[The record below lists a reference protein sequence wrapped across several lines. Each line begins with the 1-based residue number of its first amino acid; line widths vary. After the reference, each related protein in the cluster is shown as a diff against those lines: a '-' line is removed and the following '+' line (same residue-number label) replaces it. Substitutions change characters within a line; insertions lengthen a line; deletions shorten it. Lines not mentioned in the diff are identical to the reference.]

1 MLLISSNS
9 SCSPSGTGRSHGTEV
24 RKRAETLP
32 ACQFSPFRLEMVA
45 TAQTNQ
51 RPCALASTARAW
63 PRRETREE
71 ARCSRAFWSRSR
83 PAQRRRAI
91 LRGRHGVTRST
102 VGKRRGSGQKGLF
115 AAGPRRLC
123 RGIDERPFPRH
134 QLGEKPA
141 ACRAEHEAVMLMAE
155 IKPQVRMARHPADD
169 RQHVSPAGTAGSPS
183 SSARSRPH
191 NAYGRRG

>member
-1 MLLISSNS
+1 MELRFESAQKRFQLASFRL
-9 SCSPSGTGRSHGTEV
+9 SGWKWWRQRRPTSARAHWRAQRALGRDV
-24 RKRAETLP
+24 RREKKLAAAEP
-32 ACQFSPFRLEMVA
+32 FGPDQDQRSEGVQFSEVV
-45 TAQTNQ
+45 TVG
-51 RPCALASTARAW
+51 
-63 PRRETREE
+63 
-71 ARCSRAFWSRSR
+71 
-83 PAQRRRAI
+83 
-91 LRGRHGVTRST
+91 LRDVTRQIK
-102 VGKRRGSGQKGLF
+102 GRKRRGSGRKGLF